1 MNEEIRKNAE
11 INDDELEQVSGGVV
25 TFASK
30 MAMKQC
36 DSPEGHQYD
45 IGLEECPI
53 CKSRKFKFIA
63 Y

>member
-1 MNEEIRKNAE
+1 MNEE
-11 INDDELEQVSGGVV
+11 
-25 TFASK
+25 

-45 IGLEECPI
+45 ITLEECPI
-53 CKSRKFKFIA
+53 CKSRKFKLIA